1 MSMRCVRCAIDH
13 PDDKRLCMACG
24 DPLASTDET
33 TPPFPRCSNCGETV
47 SATDHFCP
55 GCGTRHGDEPL
66 AERAASAPPTREFVL
81 CPACGGHASLTD
93 RICDVCGAD
102 LSRDQP
108 PGDSYEALFAI
119 LLRRDEKRRER
130 HRAIFRAVSGLVVAL
145 LLALGVNAYRSR
157 GGSAAVAPM
166 RSATPQLAIS
176 QRIGQ
181 VATADDIGIRIV
193 GAGAAKRGRSE
204 ADIRHGVEQHFAE
217 LQQSYLIALEA
228 DSTAEGVVTLH
239 MTLAADGTVAYV
251 RSTPLGLADRGFV
264 TIVERQAAAWRFV
277 PSEVGL
283 VSVHY
288 PLIFHLPTTDPH
300 ELVTRLRE
308 SSGPVV
314 GGEGR
319 ARQATQLYAGA
330 SWSGP
335 LLGDRTRRFSSSRTS
350 PG

>member
-33 TPPFPRCSNCGETV
+33 SAPFPRCSNCDYAV

-66 AERAASAPPTREFVL
+66 TVGAASAPPTREFVL

-93 RICDVCGAD
+93 RICDLCGAD
-102 LSRDQP
+102 LTRAHS
-108 PGDSYEALFAI
+108 PGGSDEALFA
-119 LLRRDEKRRER
+119 LQHRRDEKRPELPRGNM
-130 HRAIFRAVSGLVVAL
+130 FVVVSGLVLAL

-157 GGSAAVAPM
+157 AGRVAVAPVP
-166 RSATPQLAIS
+166 SATSQLA
-176 QRIGQ
+176 IGQ
-181 VATADDIGIRIV
+181 VATADDIGIKIA
-193 GAGAAKRGRSE
+193 GAGAADPGRSE
-204 ADIRHGVEQHFAE
+204 ALIRHTVEQHFTE
-217 LQQSYLIALEA
+217 LQQSYLTALEA
-228 DSTAEGVVTLH
+228 DSNAEGVVTLH

-277 PSEVGL
+277 PSRVGL

-288 PLIFHLPTTDPH
+288 PLVFHLPKTDPH
-300 ELVTRLRE
+300 GLVIRLRE
-308 SSGPVV
+308 SS
-314 GGEGR
+314 
-319 ARQATQLYAGA
+319 
-330 SWSGP
+330 
-335 LLGDRTRRFSSSRTS
+335 
-350 PG
+350 